1 MARLSRAWRRR
12 RTDAARPS
20 DRRAPGVGS
29 QLPSR
34 RKVGLRFP
42 TGAHAWLNCA
52 MTESPMPH
60 PPAAWPEAEP
70 RDHTRWTHEKAARFL
85 KLLARSDKVAPSA
98 RAVGMSRQ
106 SAYVLRARAPTFA
119 SLWDHAMAE
128 ARKQRS
134 MRSRA
139 RRRSPCCRRTCT
151 ISPCRRWTPSGTR
164 RQATGRAGMTLRW
177 SKDDMGR
184 APR

>member
-1 MARLSRAWRRR
+1 
-12 RTDAARPS
+12 
-20 DRRAPGVGS
+20 
-29 QLPSR
+29 
-34 RKVGLRFP
+34 
-42 TGAHAWLNCA
+42 
-52 MTESPMPH
+52 MTESLMPH
-60 PPAAWPEAEP
+60 PRAAAPPEPEP

-85 KLLARSDKVAPSA
+85 KLLARSGKVAPSA

-139 RRRSPCCRRTCT
+139 KRRSPLLSPDLHHIVLPPLNAAGQVAPGDRGRR
-151 ISPCRRWTPSGTR
+151 G
-164 RQATGRAGMTLRW
+164 
-177 SKDDMGR
+177 
-184 APR
+184 